1 MKMKK
6 HLWSATFLMAGA
18 LALPLS
24 IPAAEKG
31 GMKEREKSGEMKD
44 DKGGMAKENMKAGKS
59 GMSDDKMK
67 EDKMKMDDKMKT
79 DGKKK

>member
-1 MKMKK
+1 MKTKK
-6 HLWSATFLMAGA
+6 HLWSAAFLMAGA

-24 IPAAEKG
+24 ISAAEKG
-31 GMKEREKSGEMKD
+31 GMKEGAKSGKMTD
-44 DKGGMAKENMKAGKS
+44 DKGGTAKDNMKEDKS